1 MFGGEKMPP
10 RAYVFLTAFLRC
22 NLKYARPSLRKREIN
37 ENHILEDQSLIDYY
51 FTTALLQSTS
61 QGESRSNNN
70 SLDDE
75 YLSVG
80 VVWYILR
87 DCGN

>member
-22 NLKYARPSLRKREIN
+22 IFEIRKPSLRKREIN
-37 ENHILEDQSLIDYY
+37 ENHILEDQS
-51 FTTALLQSTS
+51 FTTDLQGTS

-70 SLDDE
+70 SLNDE

-80 VVWYILR
+80 VV
-87 DCGN
+87 

>member
-1 MFGGEKMPP
+1 MPP

-22 NLKYARPSLRKREIN
+22 NFELRKPSLRKREIN

-51 FTTALLQSTS
+51 FTTTYRVQS

-75 YLSVG
+75 YLSIG
-80 VVWYILR
+80 VV
-87 DCGN
+87 

>member
-1 MFGGEKMPP
+1 MVFGGEKMPP

-51 FTTALLQSTS
+51 FTTDLQGTS
-61 QGESRSNNN
+61 QGESRISNNN

-80 VVWYILR
+80 VV
-87 DCGN
+87 